1 MTGSDVLL
9 VSGLTG
15 DANLEKGGSKAMR
28 IVHYLNQFF
37 GGIGSEEQAGSP
49 LRDVET
55 AVGPG
60 RLLEQ
65 TLGDGANV
73 VKTLICGDNY
83 AVEHQDELV
92 AAVVEHVRGS
102 GADLF
107 VAGPCFDAGRYGL
120 AAGALC
126 TAVQTELGIPSLT
139 AMHEEN
145 PGVDLY
151 REGLYIVDSGRNA
164 AKMKEVI
171 QQMAR
176 LAKKLMAGEAIGM
189 PQEEGYLT
197 RGLIRDEFVDK
208 SSAERLVDMVLAK
221 VQEQPF
227 DTEMPV
233 TSFAPVAKPR
243 GVDDLSK
250 ATVMLI
256 TDGGLVP
263 KGNPD
268 NIEGMAATRW
278 GAYDISGTDDLVGED
293 YEISHGGYDP
303 RFVQA
308 DPDRLVP
315 LDALR
320 QLEKEGAVGKIHG
333 EFLSTS
339 GLSNPLS
346 NTRRLGREMA
356 EKVKREGVDAVILT
370 ST

>member
-1 MTGSDVLL
+1 
-9 VSGLTG
+9 
-15 DANLEKGGSKAMR
+15 MR

-37 GGIGSEEQAGSP
+37 GGIGGEEEAGSH
-49 LRDVET
+49 LGEVEN

-65 TLGDGANV
+65 TLGDGATV
-73 VKTLICGDNY
+73 VRTLICGDNH

-92 AAVVEHVRGS
+92 ATVVDRVRDAE
-102 GADLF
+102 ADLF
-107 VAGPCFDAGRYGL
+107 VAGPCFDAGRYGM

-126 TAVQTELGIPSLT
+126 SAVQAELGIPAVT

-151 REGLYIVDSGRNA
+151 REGIYIVDSGRNA
-164 AKMKEVI
+164 AKMKDVVE
-171 QQMAR
+171 R
-176 LAKKLMAGEAIGM
+176 MAGLARKLVAGDPIGL
-189 PQEEGYLT
+189 PREEGYLT
-197 RGLIRDEFVDK
+197 RGLIRDQFVDK

-221 VQEQPF
+221 AQGQPF

-233 TSFAPVAKPR
+233 TSFEPVARPR

-250 ATVMLI
+250 AKVMLI

-278 GAYDISGTDDLVGED
+278 GAYDISGADDLAGED

-320 QLEKEGAVGKIHG
+320 QLEKEGAVGRIHG

-356 EKVKREGVDAVILT
+356 EKVKQEGVDAVILT

>member
-1 MTGSDVLL
+1 
-9 VSGLTG
+9 
-15 DANLEKGGSKAMR
+15 MR
-28 IVHYLNQFF
+28 VVHYLNQFF
-37 GGIGSEEQAGSP
+37 GGVGGEEQAGSP
-49 LRDVET
+49 LREVEG

-65 TLGDGANV
+65 ALGGGASV
-73 VKTLICGDNY
+73 VKTLICGDNH
-83 AVEHQDELV
+83 AVEHQEELT
-92 AAVVEHVRGS
+92 AAVLECVRRAE
-102 GADLF
+102 ADLF
-107 VAGPCFDAGRYGL
+107 VAGPCFDAGRYGM

-126 TAVQTELGIPSLT
+126 SAVQTELGIPVVT

-164 AKMKEVI
+164 AGMKQVV
-171 QQMAR
+171 QR
-176 LAKKLMAGEAIGM
+176 MAGLARKLAAAEPVGL
-189 PQEEGYLT
+189 PREEGYLA
-197 RGLIRDEFVDK
+197 RGLIRDQFVDK

-221 VQEQPF
+221 AGGRPF

-233 TSFAPVAKPR
+233 TSFEPVARPR
-243 GVDDLSK
+243 GVDDLSR

-268 NIEGMAATRW
+268 AIEGMAATRW
-278 GAYDISGTDDLVGED
+278 GAYDIAGADDLAGED

-320 QLEKEGAVGKIHG
+320 QLEQEGVVGKVHG

>member
-1 MTGSDVLL
+1 
-9 VSGLTG
+9 
-15 DANLEKGGSKAMR
+15 MR

-37 GGIGSEEQAGSP
+37 GGIGGEEQAGSP
-49 LRDVET
+49 LREAAH

-65 TLGDGANV
+65 TLGDGATI
-73 VKTLICGDNY
+73 VKTLICGDNH
-83 AVEHQDELV
+83 AVEHQEELT
-92 AAVVEHVRGS
+92 AAVLEHVRS
-102 GADLF
+102 ARAHLF
-107 VAGPCFDAGRYGL
+107 VAGPCFDAGRYGM
-120 AAGALC
+120 AAGVLC
-126 TAVQTELGIPSLT
+126 SAVQTGLGIPAIT

-151 REGLYIVDSGRNA
+151 REDLYIIDSGRNA
-164 AKMKEVI
+164 VNMRRVV
-171 QQMAR
+171 QR
-176 LAKKLMAGEAIGM
+176 MAGLARKLTGGEPIGL
-189 PQEEGYLT
+189 PREEGYLT
-197 RGLIRDEFVDK
+197 RGLIRDQFVDK
-208 SSAERLVDMVLAK
+208 TSAERLVDMVLAK
-221 VQEQPF
+221 VRGRPF

-233 TSFAPVAKPR
+233 TSFAPVARPR
-243 GVDDLSK
+243 GVDDLSR
-250 ATVMLI
+250 ARVMLI

-263 KGNPD
+263 RGNPD

-278 GAYDISGTDDLVGED
+278 GAYDITGADDLAGED

-320 QLEKEGAVGKIHG
+320 QLEQEGVVGKVHG

>member
-1 MTGSDVLL
+1 M
-9 VSGLTG
+9 
-15 DANLEKGGSKAMR
+15 K

-37 GGIGSEEQAGSP
+37 GGIGGEEAAGSP
-49 LRDVET
+49 LQEAAN

-65 TLGDGANV
+65 TVGEGATV
-73 VKTLICGDNY
+73 VKTLICGDNH
-83 AVEHQDELV
+83 AVEHQEELV
-92 AAVVEHVRGS
+92 AMVVERVRDA

-107 VAGPCFDAGRYGL
+107 VAGPCFDAGRYGM

-126 TAVQTELGIPSLT
+126 SAVQTELGIAAVT

-145 PGVDLY
+145 PGVDLC
-151 REGLYIVDSGRNA
+151 RERLYIIDSGRNA
-164 AKMKEVI
+164 AKMKEVVER
-171 QQMAR
+171 MSGLAR
-176 LAKKLMAGEAIGM
+176 KLVAGEDIGL
-189 PQEEGYLT
+189 PAEEGYLA
-197 RGLIRDEFVDK
+197 RGFIRDRFVDK

-221 VQEQPF
+221 VQDQPF

-233 TSFAPVAKPR
+233 TSFQPVAKPR
-243 GVDDLSK
+243 GVDDISR

-263 KGNPD
+263 RGNPD

-278 GAYDISGTDDLVGED
+278 GAYDISGDDDLSGDD

-320 QLEKEGAVGKIHG
+320 QLEKEGAVGKVHG

-356 EKVKREGVDAVILT
+356 EKVKQEGVDAVILT

>member
-1 MTGSDVLL
+1 
-9 VSGLTG
+9 
-15 DANLEKGGSKAMR
+15 MR

-37 GGIGSEEQAGSP
+37 GGIGGEEQAGSP
-49 LRDVET
+49 LRAVEN
-55 AVGPG
+55 AAGPG

-65 TLGDGANV
+65 TLADGATV
-73 VKTLICGDNY
+73 VRTLICGDNH
-83 AVEHQDELV
+83 AVEHQEELT
-92 AAVVEHVRGS
+92 AAVLEHVRS
-102 GADLF
+102 ARADLF
-107 VAGPCFDAGRYGL
+107 VAGPCFDAGRYGM

-126 TAVQTELGIPSLT
+126 SAVQTEIGIPAVT

-164 AKMKEVI
+164 AHMKQVV
-171 QQMAR
+171 QR
-176 LAKKLMAGEAIGM
+176 MAGLARKLAAGEPIGL
-189 PQEEGYLT
+189 PREEGYLT
-197 RGLIRDEFVDK
+197 RGLIRDQFVGK

-221 VQEQPF
+221 VRNQPF

-233 TSFAPVAKPR
+233 TSFEPVARPK

-268 NIEGMAATRW
+268 AIEGMAATRW
-278 GAYDISGTDDLVGED
+278 GAYDISGADDLAGED

-320 QLEKEGAVGKIHG
+320 QLEQDGAVGRIHG

>member
-1 MTGSDVLL
+1 
-9 VSGLTG
+9 
-15 DANLEKGGSKAMR
+15 MR

-37 GGIGSEEQAGSP
+37 GGIGGEEQAGSP
-49 LRDVET
+49 LRAVEN

-60 RLLEQ
+60 LLLER
-65 TLGDGANV
+65 TLADGATV
-73 VKTLICGDNY
+73 VKTLICGDNH
-83 AVEHQDELV
+83 AVEHQEELTARV
-92 AAVVEHVRGS
+92 LEHVRDA

-107 VAGPCFDAGRYGL
+107 VAGPCFDAGRYGM

-126 TAVQTELGIPSLT
+126 NAVQAELGIPAVT
-139 AMHEEN
+139 GMHEEN

-151 REGLYIVDSGRNA
+151 RENLYIIDSGKNA
-164 AKMKEVI
+164 AKMKDVVER
-171 QQMAR
+171 MAR
-176 LAKKLMAGEAIGM
+176 LARKLAAGETVGL
-189 PQEEGYLT
+189 PGEEGYLA
-197 RGLIRDEFVDK
+197 RGLIRDRFVDK
-208 SSAERLVDMVLAK
+208 TSAERLVDMVMAK
-221 VQEQPF
+221 VQDEPF

-233 TSFAPVAKPR
+233 TSFAPVAAPR

-268 NIEGMAATRW
+268 AIEGMAATRW
-278 GAYDISGTDDLVGED
+278 GAYDISGDDDLSGDD

-320 QLEKEGAVGKIHG
+320 ELEKEGAVGRIHG

>member
-1 MTGSDVLL
+1 
-9 VSGLTG
+9 
-15 DANLEKGGSKAMR
+15 MR

-37 GGIGSEEQAGSP
+37 GGVGSEEEANSP
-49 LRDVET
+49 LQEADG

-65 TLGDGANV
+65 TIGDGATV
-73 VKTLICGDNY
+73 VKTLICGDNH

-92 AAVVEHVRGS
+92 AAVVERVRNTRP
-102 GADLF
+102 DLF
-107 VAGPCFDAGRYGL
+107 VAGPCFDAGRYGM

-126 TAVQTELGIPSLT
+126 SAVQNELGIPAVT

-151 REGLYIVDSGRNA
+151 RESLYIVDSGRNA
-164 AKMKEVI
+164 AGMKQVV
-171 QQMAR
+171 QRMTGLAR
-176 LAKKLMAGEAIGM
+176 KLVAGEPIGT
-189 PQEEGYLT
+189 PREEGYLT
-197 RGLIRDEFVDK
+197 RGLIRDRFVDR

-221 VQEQPF
+221 VRSQPF
-227 DTEMPV
+227 DTEMPI
-233 TSFAPVAKPR
+233 TSFEPVAKPR

-250 ATVMLI
+250 AKVMLI

-278 GAYDISGTDDLVGED
+278 GAYDISQADDLASED

-320 QLEKEGAVGKIHG
+320 QLEREGAVGKVHD

-356 EKVKREGVDAVILT
+356 EKVKQEGIDAVILT

>member
-1 MTGSDVLL
+1 
-9 VSGLTG
+9 
-15 DANLEKGGSKAMR
+15 MR

-37 GGIGSEEQAGSP
+37 GGIGGEEEANSP
-49 LRDVET
+49 LREADN

-65 TLGDGANV
+65 TLGDGATV
-73 VKTLICGDNY
+73 VRTLICGDNH
-83 AVEHQDELV
+83 AVENQEELV
-92 AAVVEHVRGS
+92 DAVVECVRDAN
-102 GADLF
+102 ADLF
-107 VAGPCFDAGRYGL
+107 VAGPCFDAGRYGM
-120 AAGALC
+120 AAGTLC
-126 TAVQTELGIPSLT
+126 SAVQAELGIPAVT

-164 AKMKEVI
+164 AKMKDVVE
-171 QQMAR
+171 R
-176 LAKKLMAGEAIGM
+176 MAGLARKLAAGEDIGL
-189 PQEEGYLT
+189 PAEEGYLA
-197 RGLIRDEFVDK
+197 RGLIRDQFVDK

-221 VQEQPF
+221 AQGQPF

-233 TSFAPVAKPR
+233 TSFEPVAMPT
-243 GVDDLSK
+243 GVNDLSK
-250 ATVMLI
+250 AKVMLI

-278 GAYDISGTDDLVGED
+278 GAYDISGDDDLAGED

-320 QLEKEGAVGKIHG
+320 QLEKEGVVGKVHG

-356 EKVKREGVDAVILT
+356 EKVKQEGVDAVILT